1 MGADGGVGL
10 NHNYVPRTFVRIWRN
25 FAKGDIDAARRDQF
39 EINRIVHVLFEFGP
53 FAVMKHIMKRKGF
66 DCGPPRRP
74 IRPLSDEEAR
84 QVDALIDPIGIL
96 WEDC

>member
-10 NHNYVPRTFVRIWRN
+10 NYNYVPRAFVRMWRN
-25 FAKGDIDAARRDQF
+25 FAKRDIEAARRDQH
-39 EINRIVHVLFEFGP
+39 EVNRIVRVLFQFG
-53 FAVMKHIMKRKGF
+53 FHSVTKHIMKRKGF
-66 DCGPPRRP
+66 DCGAPRRP